1 MSKEVYVIKKTMRKS
16 DGKKLHIL
24 MTNGQSEILEMKNK
38 NVAKKL
44 IGVLNENSDSGWSY
58 SLHVI
63 SSR

>member
-38 NVAKKL
+38 NVAKKF
-44 IGVLNENSDSGWSY
+44 IEVLNENSDSGWSY

-63 SSR
+63 FSR